1 MEKKM
6 NNYLL
11 YAGWAF
17 VTGAMVPA
25 MMIFNAHLAKSVG
38 SAQLAFPIPLFV
50 GFLTAMVFYAV
61 TRPPLPTWE
70 TMTTISPHCYF
81 GGFMVAFYMLSVTY
95 LAPRFGV
102 GNTVMFIVLAQLCVS
117 TAVDTWGLFGATVR
131 QLSPMRMIGLLVI
144 VAGVVTTQLA
154 AVQAQRQ

>member
-1 MEKKM
+1 MG
-6 NNYLL
+6 NYPL
-11 YAGWAF
+11 YAAWAF

-25 MMIFNAHLAKSVG
+25 MMIFNGHLARNVG
-38 SAQLAFPIPLFV
+38 STQVAFPILLFI
-50 GFLTAMVFYAV
+50 GFLTSLLFFAI
-61 TRPPLPTWE
+61 TRPTLPTWE

-117 TAVDTWGLFGATVR
+117 TAVDTWGLFGAQIR
-131 QLSPMRMIGLLVI
+131 ALSPMRLIGLLII
-144 VAGVVTTQLA
+144 VVGVVTTQLA
-154 AVQAQRQ
+154 ATASAKP